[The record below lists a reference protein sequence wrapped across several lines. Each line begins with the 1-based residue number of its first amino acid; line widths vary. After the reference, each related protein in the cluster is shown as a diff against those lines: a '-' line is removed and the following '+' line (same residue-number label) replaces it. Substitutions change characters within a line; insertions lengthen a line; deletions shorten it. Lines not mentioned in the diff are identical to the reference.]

1 MMLCFAPPE
10 PFPTPPTPTEI
21 DAMST
26 PTLPQTD
33 EDQDHLTDEMQYAI
47 RCYAHDYDALT
58 DAQEQ
63 MDAILSKTED
73 AWHGLVHLRELAQH
87 CLSDIARLHSSAAY
101 EYVDADVQREF
112 VKRLNQIVT
121 FVNAH
126 MRRVDDGSKPHA
138 PRYEMVFEKYA
149 PAHELLHI
157 EKLIVSPIA
166 TPK

>member
-1 MMLCFAPPE
+1 MTM
-10 PFPTPPTPTEI
+10 TIT
-21 DAMST
+21 
-26 PTLPQTD
+26 TLPHKD
-33 EDQDHLTDEMQYAI
+33 EDKGHLTHEMQHAI
-47 RCYAHDYDALT
+47 RCYTHDYEALT
-58 DAQEQ
+58 DVQEQ

-87 CLSDIARLHSSAAY
+87 CLSDTARLHSSTAY
-101 EYVDADVQREF
+101 EYVDGDTQREF
-112 VKRLNQIVT
+112 VERLNQIVT

-126 MRRVDDGSKPHA
+126 MRRVDDGSKPHT

-157 EKLIVSPIA
+157 EKLAAPPVA